1 MPSLI
6 TRFSAAYLPLLSKF
20 IADIKNIDL
29 EKMPEPHLPVYGR
42 KYENASRKILFMG
55 WETRGS
61 KGLKEFTEAVKTN
74 PRRAL
79 FGWEDDFD
87 ELAFVYWRANFNR
100 DFWSFNLR
108 FLAKL
113 HKISDWRILY
123 KDPFKYED
131 VLSSFAWANA
141 ESIERYHVTAQGND
155 VKLEDWQKV
164 KEASKIFD
172 DAKLIFSTLEP
183 NVVILMHW
191 TADETTLLKGL
202 EIEYVSEIHPDYL
215 LHYKIK
221 SPDMH
226 LFWTKHPVRLHYEGV
241 DYNSVIEEIVMLCKT
256 I

>member
-1 MPSLI
+1 MPSLEA
-6 TRFSAAYLPLLSKF
+6 RFSTAYLPLLTKF
-20 IADIKNIDL
+20 IADVKDLDL

-42 KYENASRKILFMG
+42 KYEDASPKILFMG
-55 WETRGS
+55 WETRGA
-61 KGLKEFTEAVKTN
+61 KGLKEFAETVRTN
-74 PRRAL
+74 PRRSL

-87 ELAFVYWRANFNR
+87 ELAFVYWRANFSR

-113 HKISDWRILY
+113 HAIADWKDLY

-131 VLSSFAWANA
+131 ILSSFAWANA
-141 ESIERYHVTAQGND
+141 ESIERYHVTAQSNN

-191 TADETTLLKGL
+191 AADEQALLKGL
-202 EIEYVSEIHPDYL
+202 EIESVSKIHPDYL
-215 LHYKIK
+215 WHYKIK
-221 SPDMH
+221 SPDLH
-226 LFWTKHPVRLHYEGV
+226 LYWTKHPVRLHYEGI
-241 DYNSVIEEIVMLCKT
+241 DYDSLIEEIVLHLKT